1 MFVSET
7 RFVSDEFSPRSRPLV
22 VRVLLRSI
30 GLTSDIILLIIASP
44 FFAVWFCYRAVR
56 NFLRSRASKR

>member
-1 MFVSET
+1 M
-7 RFVSDEFSPRSRPLV
+7 FVSDEFLPRSRPMV
-22 VRVLLRSI
+22 VRVLLR
-30 GLTSDIILLIIASP
+30 GLCLTSDIIVLILASP